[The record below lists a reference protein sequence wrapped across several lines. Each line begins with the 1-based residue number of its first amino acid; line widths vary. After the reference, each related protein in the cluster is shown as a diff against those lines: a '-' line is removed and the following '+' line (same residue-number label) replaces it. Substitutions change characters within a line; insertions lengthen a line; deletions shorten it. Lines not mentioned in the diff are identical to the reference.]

1 MNLSHYMLINVTL
14 IKEGVVKVLNNNCLL
29 FTLGA
34 ENFASQKNLQIFA
47 SGEHKLLRMGQKRF
61 FSRAETFVNNN
72 IFLSASRK
80 TYKKDSEI

>member
-14 IKEGVVKVLNNNCLL
+14 IKESVVKVLNNNCLL

-34 ENFASQKNLQIFA
+34 ENFVSQKNLQIFA
-47 SGEHKLLRMGQKRF
+47 SREHKLLRMGQKSF

>member
-1 MNLSHYMLINVTL
+1 MKLSHYIP
-14 IKEGVVKVLNNNCLL
+14 IKGVVKVLNNNCLL

-34 ENFASQKNLQIFA
+34 ENFVSQKNLQIFA
-47 SGEHKLLRMGQKRF
+47 SREHKLLRMGQKSF